1 MKIIKSDNAALSY
14 RYRRAGNQN
23 RLDIGMMAAFSLSA
37 SSSEPLLTEVELWKA
52 AAKALGPRACLDEGF
67 AKPCAEFLVHG
78 SAWAS
83 GGQSTGDLLV
93 TVQVGSLR
101 KSLAVSGNRHFNAL
115 GLISKPQPFVSMP
128 IDRSTAFG
136 GVGYVPNSSGKG
148 FVSVRGPDGA
158 LTFPLPNVERTTE
171 LVTRQ
176 GQTPLPA
183 GFWGSE
189 AFEPQR
195 AQHLG
200 PFDKAWVVHTWP
212 HLPPATGKDYFS
224 VAPKD
229 QRLPGFWR
237 GDEPIEIDNMHPAQT
252 RIRAALPALRARCFI
267 NLRVGGAEKFTE
279 LPAHAETVWLFPGL
293 ECGIVLYR
301 ATADTASDDADDVA
315 HIVAEWEPI
324 GQPPHA
330 VAYYQQKLNGEPTP
344 SGASTASGAAG
355 DSVNSGNSAVG
366 TNEGKQATLAA
377 GLAGTSSSVTA
388 PVAAATAALAAPG
401 STETPDATEKSAE
414 LQEMERLT
422 AEFERHVD
430 QVMREN
436 GLTNE
441 DLASSLS
448 NDQDDEARLPH
459 KDASQDMDALVADM
473 QAHVRAVMQAEGL
486 TDEDLNSAMAEAD
499 RLSESDDAPVNIKES
514 LRAFEAH
521 AKAVVKEAGL
531 AQEHLDALA
540 VDTPELAG
548 LISGDFAD
556 LKAMIADL
564 DEEAK
569 PVVAPASKAAAPE
582 VATPLPVANAVD
594 SLEPSKLTRED
605 VIARHAQKQGFA
617 CEDLSGL
624 DLSGLDLA
632 GADFSGAL
640 LDKTSFK
647 GGRLAA
653 VNFAGALVQGGDF
666 SGADLKG
673 ANLSGTSAGGA
684 SFSGALLQ
692 GANAAQGDFTGA
704 DFSQAQL
711 STANLAGAIF
721 DQARMSGVQAAG
733 CTAQQASFAGCDL
746 AGADFGQ
753 ATLKAASFNGASL
766 LKASFQKSVADNADF
781 SGADASG
788 TDFGGA
794 SLKAS
799 RADAGSQFAGGL
811 FNGSD
816 LQRASWGGAM
826 LGRVSMTGAIL
837 DNADFSGVQA
847 ADAHFGSASAKGTR
861 FDKADLSG
869 ANLTGINLFKGSLR
883 KTILE
888 KTALRNAN
896 FYGVDFYGALPTTA
910 SLEGSNIDQT
920 LLVIR
925 APLV

>member
-1 MKIIKSDNAALSY
+1 MKIIKSDHAALSY
-14 RYRRAGNQN
+14 RCRREGNQN

-37 SSSEPLLTEVELWKA
+37 SSAETLITEVELWKA

-67 AKPCAEFLVHG
+67 TKPCAEFLVYG
-78 SAWAS
+78 SAWAT

-93 TVQVGSLR
+93 AVQVGSLR
-101 KSLAVSGNRHFNAL
+101 KSLAVSGNRHFNAF

-136 GVGYVPNSSGKG
+136 GVGYAPNSSGKG
-148 FVSVRGPDGA
+148 FAPARGSDGTS
-158 LTFPLPNVERTTE
+158 TFPLPNVERTTE

-176 GQTPLPA
+176 GQTPAPA

-195 AQHLG
+195 AQYLG
-200 PFDKAWVVHTWP
+200 PFDKAWVANTWP
-212 HLPPATGKDYFS
+212 HLPPATGKEYFS

-237 GDEPIEIDNMHPAQT
+237 GDEPIEIDNMHPAQA

-267 NLRVGGAEKFTE
+267 NLRAGGAEKFTE
-279 LPAHAETVWLFPGL
+279 LPAHAETVWLFPEL

-301 ATADTASDDADDVA
+301 ATADISSDDADDVA
-315 HIVAEWEPI
+315 HIVAEWEPM

-330 VAYYQQKLNGEPTP
+330 VAHYQQKLKGEPTP
-344 SGASTASGAAG
+344 SGASSGSGAAG
-355 DSVNSGNSAVG
+355 DSDSSAAG
-366 TNEGKQATLAA
+366 TNEDKQAILAA
-377 GLAGTSSSVTA
+377 GLAGTSSSATA
-388 PVAAATAALAAPG
+388 PVAAATAATSAP
-401 STETPDATEKSAE
+401 SPTETPHAAEKSAE

-448 NDQDDEARLPH
+448 NDQDDEALLPH
-459 KDASQDMDALVADM
+459 KDANQDMDALVADM
-473 QAHVRAVMQAEGL
+473 EAHVRAVMQAEGL
-486 TDEDLNSAMAEAD
+486 TDEDLNSAMAEAE
-499 RLSESDDAPVNIKES
+499 RSSKSDDAPVNIKET
-514 LRAFEAH
+514 LIAFEAH

-531 AQEHLDALA
+531 TQEHLDALA
-540 VDTPELAG
+540 VDTPELAS

-564 DEEAK
+564 DEKAK
-569 PVVAPASKAAAPE
+569 PAVAPALKAAAPE

-594 SLEPSKLTRED
+594 SLGPSKLTRED
-605 VIARHAQKQGFA
+605 VIARHAQKQGFTS
-617 CEDLSGL
+617 EDLSGL
-624 DLSGLDLA
+624 DLSGLDFS
-632 GADFSGAL
+632 GADFSRAL

-653 VNFAGALVQGGDF
+653 ANFEGALVQGGDF

-711 STANLAGAIF
+711 STSNLAGAIF
-721 DQARMSGVQAAG
+721 DQAKMSGVRAAG

-753 ATLKAASFNGASL
+753 ATLKAASFSGASL
-766 LKASFQKSVADNADF
+766 LKASFQKTVADNADF

-788 TDFGGA
+788 ADFGGA

-799 RADAGSQFAGGL
+799 RADAGSQFSGGL

-826 LGRVSMTGAIL
+826 LGKASMTGAIL

-861 FDKADLSG
+861 FDKANLIG
-869 ANLTGINLFKGSLR
+869 ADLTGINLFRGSLR
-883 KTILE
+883 KAMLDQ
-888 KTALRNAN
+888 TALQKAN
-896 FYGVDFYGALPTTA
+896 FYGVDFYGASPTVA
-910 SLEGSNIDQT
+910 SLQGSIIDQT
-920 LLVIR
+920 LLAVR
-925 APLV
+925 PPLR